1 MWGQIV
7 SSVLP
12 TVVGSMIGNKRAQ
25 EDRKSIDRA
34 NAANMAGFNQYKPYV
49 DAGLSGGQDAFNDVL
64 NAGYYQGQTL
74 AGTNPYASAAA
85 NTMGGFAPGVMSS
98 GFNMFNLGSGF
109 GQNYRDLYDRAQQ
122 DSLSGAIDY
131 ANENAGSLTDALMSD
146 ARRNTQLAMQGNNMS
161 SSGTGNV
168 NSSRAGIAD
177 AALLSD
183 LARQSQTT
191 GETVRNNL
199 IDRKMNADAAA
210 FARSMDANAQL
221 ANTYNNA
228 LNTMSTGA
236 GFGMDAGRFLQGEE
250 QNSLNDAK
258 ARFEGNRDFGYNMYK
273 DYMSGMLGRAPTTGN
288 TAQPNMVNPA
298 AATMAGAMSGFGFG
312 QQYGPQIASMF
323 GFGRPVQ
330 FGSGTV
336 YGNTG
341 NSMGASYAPPYVA
354 RG

>member
-1 MWGQIV
+1 MWGQIAGA
-7 SSVLP
+7 LI
-12 TVVGSMIGNKRAQ
+12 GGFMGNKRAQ
-25 EDRKSIDRA
+25 EDRKAMDKA

-49 DAGLSGGQDAFNDVL
+49 DAALKGGQGAFNDVL
-64 NAGYYQGQTL
+64 NTGYYQGQTL
-74 AGTNPYASAAA
+74 AGTNPFAAGAA

-98 GFNMFNLGSGF
+98 GFDMFNLGSGF

-131 ANENAGSLTDALMSD
+131 ANENAGALTDALMSD

-177 AALLSD
+177 AALNSE
-183 LARQSQTT
+183 LARQTAAT

-210 FARSMDANAQL
+210 FNRSMDANAQL

-250 QNSLNDAK
+250 QNRLNDDR

-273 DYMSGMLGRAPTTGN
+273 DYMSGMLGRAPTTNN
-288 TAQPNMVNPA
+288 TYQPNMVIPGA
-298 AATMAGAMSGFGFG
+298 AAMGGAMSGFGFMN
-312 QQYGPQIASMF
+312 QYGNQLPTMTIGQPGSLF
-323 GFGRPVQ
+323 G
-330 FGSGTV
+330 GSSWG
-336 YGNTG
+336 
-341 NSMGASYAPPYVA
+341 
-354 RG
+354 

>member
-1 MWGQIV
+1 MWGQIAGA
-7 SSVLP
+7 VL
-12 TVVGSMIGNKRAQ
+12 GGIMGNKRAR
-25 EDRKSIDRA
+25 EDRKAMDRA

-64 NAGYYQGQTL
+64 NTGYYQGQTL
-74 AGTNPYASAAA
+74 ADTNPYASTAA

-98 GFNMFNLGSGF
+98 GFGLMNTGGAF
-109 GQNYRDLYDRAQQ
+109 GQNFSDLYNQAQQ

-131 ANENAGSLTDALMSD
+131 ANQNAGALTDALMSD
-146 ARRNTQLAMQGNNMS
+146 ARRNTQLAMQGNNMAA
-161 SSGTGNV
+161 SGTGNV

-177 AALLSD
+177 AALNSE
-183 LARQSQTT
+183 LARQTAAT
-191 GETVRNNL
+191 GATVRNNL

-210 FARSMDANAQL
+210 FGRSMDANAQL

-250 QNSLNDAK
+250 QNRLNDER

-288 TAQPNMVNPA
+288 SAAANMVNPGA
-298 AATMAGAMSGFGFG
+298 AAMSGAMTGFGFG
-312 QQYGPQIASMF
+312 RDYLQPLF
-323 GFGRPVQ
+323 GGL
-330 FGSGTV
+330 GGGTV
-336 YGNTG
+336 FGNTG
-341 NSMGASYAPPYVA
+341 NSRGASYAPPYLV
-354 RG
+354 R

>member
-1 MWGQIV
+1 MWGQIAGAV
-7 SSVLP
+7 I
-12 TVVGSMIGNKRAQ
+12 GGIMGNKRAQ
-25 EDRKSIDRA
+25 EDRKAMDRA

-49 DAGLSGGQDAFNDVL
+49 DAGLSGGQGAFNDVL
-64 NAGYYQGQTL
+64 NTGYYQGQTL

-85 NTMGGFAPGVMSS
+85 NTMGGFAPSVMSS

-131 ANENAGSLTDALMSD
+131 ANENAGALTDALMSD

-183 LARQSQTT
+183 LARRSEAT

-210 FARSMDANAQL
+210 FNRSMDANAQL

-228 LNTMSTGA
+228 MNTMSTGA
-236 GFGMDAGRFLQGEE
+236 GFGMDAGRYLQGEE
-250 QNSLNDAK
+250 QNRLNDDR

-273 DYMSGMLGRAPTTGN
+273 DYMSGMLGRAPTTDN
-288 TAQPNMVNPA
+288 RVQPNMYSPG
-298 AATMAGAMSGFGFG
+298 MGAMTGAMRGFGFMN
-312 QQYGPQIASMF
+312 QYGNQLPTMTIGQPGSLF
-323 GFGRPVQ
+323 G
-330 FGSGTV
+330 GSSWG
-336 YGNTG
+336 
-341 NSMGASYAPPYVA
+341 
-354 RG
+354 

>member
-1 MWGQIV
+1 MWGQIAGAV
-7 SSVLP
+7 IGGV
-12 TVVGSMIGNKRAQ
+12 MGNKRAQ
-25 EDRKSIDRA
+25 EDRKAMDKA

-49 DAGLSGGQDAFNDVL
+49 DAALKGGQGAFNDVL
-64 NAGYYQGQTL
+64 NTGYYQGQTL
-74 AGTNPYASAAA
+74 AGTNPFAAGAA

-98 GFNMFNLGSGF
+98 GFDMFNLGSGF

-131 ANENAGSLTDALMSD
+131 ANENAGALTDALMSD

-177 AALLSD
+177 AALNSE
-183 LARQSQTT
+183 LARQTAAT

-210 FARSMDANAQL
+210 FNRSMDANAQL

-250 QNSLNDAK
+250 QNRLNDDR

-273 DYMSGMLGRAPTTGN
+273 DYMSGMLGRAPTTNN
-288 TAQPNMVNPA
+288 TYQPNMVNPA
-298 AATMAGAMSGFGFG
+298 AATLGGAMSGFGFG
-312 QQYGPQIASMF
+312 QQYGNQLPTMTIGQPGSLF
-323 GFGRPVQ
+323 G
-330 FGSGTV
+330 GSSWG
-336 YGNTG
+336 
-341 NSMGASYAPPYVA
+341 
-354 RG
+354 

>member
-1 MWGQIV
+1 MWGQIAGAV
-7 SSVLP
+7 I
-12 TVVGSMIGNKRAQ
+12 GGIMGNKRAQ
-25 EDRKSIDRA
+25 EDRKAMAKA

-49 DAGLSGGQDAFNDVL
+49 DAGLSGGQGAFNDVL
-64 NAGYYQGQTL
+64 NTGYYQGQTL
-74 AGTNPYASAAA
+74 AGTSPYASAAA

-98 GFNMFNLGSGF
+98 GFDMFNLGSGF
-109 GQNYRDLYDRAQQ
+109 GQNYRDLYDQAQQ

-146 ARRNTQLAMQGNNMS
+146 ARRNTQLAMRDNNVS
-161 SSGTGNV
+161 SSIKGNT
-168 NSSRAGIAD
+168 NSSRAGITD

-183 LARQSQTT
+183 LARQSKAT

-199 IDRKMNADAAA
+199 IDRKMNADANA

-250 QNSLNDAK
+250 QNRLNDEK

-273 DYMSGMLGRAPTTGN
+273 DYMSGMLGRAPTTDN
-288 TAQPNMVNPA
+288 RVQPNMFSPG
-298 AATMAGAMSGFGFG
+298 MGAMTGAMRGFGIG

>member
-1 MWGQIV
+1 MWGQIAG
-7 SSVLP
+7 
-12 TVVGSMIGNKRAQ
+12 TIIGGVMANRRAQ
-25 EDRKSIDRA
+25 EDRKAMDRA

-49 DAGLSGGQDAFNDVL
+49 DAGLKGGQGAFNDVL

-74 AGTNPYASAAA
+74 AGTNPLASTAA

-98 GFNMFNLGSGF
+98 GFDMFNLGSGF

-131 ANENAGSLTDALMSD
+131 ANANAGSLTDALMSD

-177 AALLSD
+177 AALNSE
-183 LARQSQTT
+183 LARQTAAT

-199 IDRKMNADAAA
+199 IDRKMSADAAA
-210 FARSMDANAQL
+210 FTRSMDANAQL

-228 LNTMSTGA
+228 LSTMSTGA

-250 QNSLNDAK
+250 QNRLNDDR

-273 DYMSGMLGRAPTTGN
+273 DYMSGMLGRAPTTEN
-288 TAQPNMVNPA
+288 TAQPNMANPA

-312 QQYGPQIASMF
+312 QQYGN
-323 GFGRPVQ
+323 Q
-330 FGSGTV
+330 FPTITIGGPGSLFR
-336 YGNTG
+336 G
-341 NSMGASYAPPYVA
+341 NSWG
-354 RG
+354 

>member
-1 MWGQIV
+1 MWGQIAGAV
-7 SSVLP
+7 I
-12 TVVGSMIGNKRAQ
+12 GGIMGNKRAQ
-25 EDRKSIDRA
+25 DDRKAMDRA

-49 DAGLSGGQDAFNDVL
+49 DAGLKGGQDAFNSAL
-64 NAGYYQGQTL
+64 NAGYYQGPTL

-85 NTMGGFAPGVMSS
+85 NTMGGFAPSIMSS
-98 GFNMFNLGSGF
+98 GYDMFNLGSGF

-131 ANENAGSLTDALMSD
+131 ANENAGALTDALMSD
-146 ARRNTQLAMQGNNMS
+146 ARRNTQLAMQGNNMAA
-161 SSGTGNV
+161 SGTGNV

-177 AALLSD
+177 AALNSE
-183 LARQSQTT
+183 LARQTAAT
-191 GETVRNNL
+191 GETVRNSL

-236 GFGMDAGRFLQGEE
+236 GFGMDAGRYLQGEE
-250 QNSLNDAK
+250 QNRLNDER
-258 ARFEGNRDFGYNMYK
+258 ARFEGNRDYAYNMYK

-288 TAQPNMVNPA
+288 SAQPNMVNPA
-298 AATMAGAMSGFGFG
+298 AATLGGAMTGFGFG

-341 NSMGASYAPPYVA
+341 NSMGASYAPPYLS

>member
-1 MWGQIV
+1 M
-7 SSVLP
+7 
-12 TVVGSMIGNKRAQ
+12 RA
-25 EDRKSIDRA
+25 
-34 NAANMAGFNQYKPYV
+34 
-49 DAGLSGGQDAFNDVL
+49 
-64 NAGYYQGQTL
+64 L
-74 AGTNPYASAAA
+74 AGTNAYAWTAAK
-85 NTMGGFAPGVMSS
+85 TRGGFAPGVMSS
-98 GFNMFNLGSGF
+98 GFDMFNLGSGF

-131 ANENAGSLTDALMSD
+131 ANENAGALTDALMSD

-177 AALLSD
+177 AALNSE
-183 LARQSQTT
+183 LARQTAAT
-191 GETVRNNL
+191 GATVRDAL

-236 GFGMDAGRFLQGEE
+236 GFGMDAGRYLQGEE
-250 QNSLNDAK
+250 QNRLNDAK

-273 DYMSGMLGRAPTTGN
+273 AYLSGMLGRAPTTGN
-288 TAQPNMVNPA
+288 STQPNMVNPA

-312 QQYGPQIASMF
+312 RDYLQPMF
-323 GFGRPVQ
+323 GGGRPV
-330 FGSGTV
+330 V

-341 NSMGASYAPPYVA
+341 NSMGASYAPPYVV

>member
-1 MWGQIV
+1 MWGQIAGAV
-7 SSVLP
+7 IGGV
-12 TVVGSMIGNKRAQ
+12 MGNKRAQ
-25 EDRKSIDRA
+25 EDRKAMDKA

-49 DAGLSGGQDAFNDVL
+49 DAALKGGQGAFNDVL
-64 NAGYYQGQTL
+64 NTGYYQGQTL
-74 AGTNPYASAAA
+74 AGTNPFAAGAA

-98 GFNMFNLGSGF
+98 GFDMFNLGSGF

-131 ANENAGSLTDALMSD
+131 ANENAGALTDALMSD

-177 AALLSD
+177 AALNSE
-183 LARQSQTT
+183 LARQTAAT

-210 FARSMDANAQL
+210 FNRSMDANAQL

-250 QNSLNDAK
+250 QNRLNDDR

-273 DYMSGMLGRAPTTGN
+273 DYMSGMLGRAPTTNN
-288 TAQPNMVNPA
+288 TYQPNMVNPGA
-298 AATMAGAMSGFGFG
+298 AAMGGAMSGFGFMN
-312 QQYGPQIASMF
+312 QYGNQLPTMTIGQPGSLF
-323 GFGRPVQ
+323 G
-330 FGSGTV
+330 GSSWG
-336 YGNTG
+336 
-341 NSMGASYAPPYVA
+341 
-354 RG
+354 

>member
-1 MWGQIV
+1 MWGQIAGAV
-7 SSVLP
+7 I
-12 TVVGSMIGNKRAQ
+12 GGIMGNKRAQ
-25 EDRKSIDRA
+25 EDRKAMDKA

-49 DAGLSGGQDAFNDVL
+49 DSALSGGQGAFNDVL
-64 NAGYYQGQTL
+64 NTGFYQGQTL
-74 AGTNPYASAAA
+74 AGTSPYASAAA

-98 GFNMFNLGSGF
+98 GFDMFNLGSGF
-109 GQNYRDLYDRAQQ
+109 GQNYRDLYDRSQQ

-146 ARRNTQLAMQGNNMS
+146 ARRNTQLAMQGNNVS
-161 SSGTGNV
+161 SSSTGNV

-183 LARQSQTT
+183 LARRSEAT

-210 FARSMDANAQL
+210 FGRSMDANAQL

-250 QNSLNDAK
+250 QNRLNDAR

-273 DYMSGMLGRAPTTGN
+273 DYMSGMLGKAPTPSYQV
-288 TAQPNMVNPA
+288 QPNMFSPG
-298 AATMAGAMSGFGFG
+298 MGAMTGAMRGFGLMN
-312 QQYGPQIASMF
+312 QYGDQLPTMTIGQPGSLF
-323 GFGRPVQ
+323 G
-330 FGSGTV
+330 GSSWG
-336 YGNTG
+336 
-341 NSMGASYAPPYVA
+341 
-354 RG
+354 

>member
-1 MWGQIV
+1 MWGQIAGA
-7 SSVLP
+7 LI
-12 TVVGSMIGNKRAQ
+12 GGIMGNKRAQ
-25 EDRKSIDRA
+25 EDRKAMDRA

-49 DAGLSGGQDAFNDVL
+49 DAGLSGGQGAFNDVL

-74 AGTNPYASAAA
+74 AGTNPFAAGAA

-98 GFNMFNLGSGF
+98 GFDMFNLGSGF

-131 ANENAGSLTDALMSD
+131 ANEKAGSLTDALMSD

-177 AALLSD
+177 AALNSE
-183 LARQSQTT
+183 LARQTAAT

-210 FARSMDANAQL
+210 FNRSMDANAQL

-250 QNSLNDAK
+250 QNRLNDDR

-273 DYMSGMLGRAPTTGN
+273 DYMSGMLGRAPTTNN
-288 TAQPNMVNPA
+288 TSQPNMFSPG
-298 AATMAGAMSGFGFG
+298 MGAMTGAMRGFGFMN
-312 QQYGPQIASMF
+312 QYGNQLPTMTIGQPGSLF
-323 GFGRPVQ
+323 G
-330 FGSGTV
+330 GSSWG
-336 YGNTG
+336 
-341 NSMGASYAPPYVA
+341 
-354 RG
+354 

>member
-1 MWGQIV
+1 MWGQIAGAV
-7 SSVLP
+7 I
-12 TVVGSMIGNKRAQ
+12 GGIMGNKRAQ
-25 EDRKSIDRA
+25 EDRKAMAKA

-49 DAGLSGGQDAFNDVL
+49 DSALSGGQGAFNDVL

-74 AGTNPYASAAA
+74 AGTNPFAAGAA
-85 NTMGGFAPGVMSS
+85 NTMGGYSPGVMSS
-98 GFNMFNLGSGF
+98 GFDMFNLGSGF

-131 ANENAGSLTDALMSD
+131 ANENAGALTDALMSD

-177 AALLSD
+177 AALNSE
-183 LARQSQTT
+183 LARQTATT

-210 FARSMDANAQL
+210 FNRSMDANAQL

-236 GFGMDAGRFLQGEE
+236 GFGMDAGRYLQGEE
-250 QNSLNDAK
+250 QNRLNDER

-273 DYMSGMLGRAPTTGN
+273 DYMSGMLGRAPTTSN
-288 TAQPNMVNPA
+288 TYQPNMVNPGA
-298 AATMAGAMSGFGFG
+298 AAMGGAMSGFGFMN
-312 QQYGPQIASMF
+312 QYGDQLPTMTIGQPGSLF
-323 GFGRPVQ
+323 G
-330 FGSGTV
+330 GSSWG
-336 YGNTG
+336 
-341 NSMGASYAPPYVA
+341 
-354 RG
+354 

>member
-1 MWGQIV
+1 MWGQIAGAV
-7 SSVLP
+7 I
-12 TVVGSMIGNKRAQ
+12 GGIMGNKRAQ
-25 EDRKSIDRA
+25 EDRKAMDRA

-49 DAGLSGGQDAFNDVL
+49 DAGLSGGQGAFNDVL
-64 NAGYYQGQTL
+64 NTGYYQGQTL
-74 AGTNPYASAAA
+74 AGTNPFASGAA
-85 NTMGGFAPGVMSS
+85 NTMGGFAPSVMSS

-131 ANENAGSLTDALMSD
+131 ANENAGALTDALMSD

-183 LARQSQTT
+183 LARRSEAT
-191 GETVRNNL
+191 GETVRNSL

-228 LNTMSTGA
+228 MNTMSTGA
-236 GFGMDAGRFLQGEE
+236 GFGMDAGRYLQGEE
-250 QNSLNDAK
+250 QNRLNDDR

-273 DYMSGMLGRAPTTGN
+273 DYMSGMLGRAPTTDN
-288 TAQPNMVNPA
+288 RVQPNMYSPG
-298 AATMAGAMSGFGFG
+298 MGAMTGAMRGFGFMN
-312 QQYGPQIASMF
+312 QYGNQLPTMTIGQPGSLF
-323 GFGRPVQ
+323 G
-330 FGSGTV
+330 GSSWG
-336 YGNTG
+336 
-341 NSMGASYAPPYVA
+341 
-354 RG
+354 

>member
-1 MWGQIV
+1 MWGQIAGAV
-7 SSVLP
+7 I
-12 TVVGSMIGNKRAQ
+12 GGIMGNKRAQ
-25 EDRKSIDRA
+25 EDRKAMDRA

-49 DAGLSGGQDAFNDVL
+49 DAGLSGGQGAFNDVL
-64 NAGYYQGQTL
+64 NTGYYQGQTL

-85 NTMGGFAPGVMSS
+85 NTMGGFAPSVMSS

-131 ANENAGSLTDALMSD
+131 ANENAGALTDALMSD

-183 LARQSQTT
+183 LARRSEAT
-191 GETVRNNL
+191 GETVRNSL

-228 LNTMSTGA
+228 MNTMSTGA
-236 GFGMDAGRFLQGEE
+236 GFGMDAGRYLQGEE
-250 QNSLNDAK
+250 QNRLNDDR

-273 DYMSGMLGRAPTTGN
+273 DYMSGMLGRAPTTDN
-288 TAQPNMVNPA
+288 RVQPNMYSPG
-298 AATMAGAMSGFGFG
+298 MGAMTGAMRGFGFMN
-312 QQYGPQIASMF
+312 QYGNQLPTMTIGQPGSLF
-323 GFGRPVQ
+323 G
-330 FGSGTV
+330 GSSWG
-336 YGNTG
+336 
-341 NSMGASYAPPYVA
+341 
-354 RG
+354 

>member
-1 MWGQIV
+1 MWGQIAGAV
-7 SSVLP
+7 
-12 TVVGSMIGNKRAQ
+12 IGGVMANKRAKD
-25 EDRKSIDRA
+25 DRKAMDKA

-49 DAGLSGGQDAFNDVL
+49 DAGLKGGQDAFNSAL
-64 NAGYYQGQTL
+64 NAGYYQGPTL

-85 NTMGGFAPGVMSS
+85 NTMGGFAPSIMSS
-98 GFNMFNLGSGF
+98 GYDMFNLGSGF

-131 ANENAGSLTDALMSD
+131 ANENAGALTDALMSD
-146 ARRNTQLAMQGNNMS
+146 ARRNTQLAMQGNNMAA
-161 SSGTGNV
+161 SGTGNV

-177 AALLSD
+177 AALNSE
-183 LARQSQTT
+183 LARQTAAT
-191 GETVRNNL
+191 GETVRNSL

-210 FARSMDANAQL
+210 FSRSMDANAQL

-236 GFGMDAGRFLQGEE
+236 GFGMDAGRYLQGEE
-250 QNSLNDAK
+250 QNRLNDER
-258 ARFEGNRDFGYNMYK
+258 ARFEGNRDYAYNMYK

-288 TAQPNMVNPA
+288 SAQPNMVNPA
-298 AATMAGAMSGFGFG
+298 AATLGGAMTGFGFG

-341 NSMGASYAPPYVA
+341 NSMGASYAPPYLS